1 MKQLIYVDLGTA
13 LAVYLFF
20 FLLLLLY
27 LQFTTIVEIR
37 NSTNYSKR
45 INEVFVYVC
54 VNEYQANAI
63 LVITVEILT
72 NGKNPAITFTINNK
86 DNNPS
91 RKKFFA
97 LVFFFSWCVNF
108 LLFLQLTLI
117 QQCNPFYQ
125 GSCIVTFSQY
135 I

>member
-1 MKQLIYVDLGTA
+1 MKQSIYVDLGTA

-72 NGKNPAITFTINNK
+72 NGKNPAITFTTN
-86 DNNPS
+86 NNPS
-91 RKKFFA
+91 RKNFQLLF
-97 LVFFFSWCVNF
+97 FFFSWCVNF

>member
-1 MKQLIYVDLGTA
+1 MKQLIHVDLGTA

-91 RKKFFA
+91 RKNFLLLF
-97 LVFFFSWCVNF
+97 FFFSWCVNF

-117 QQCNPFYQ
+117 QQCNHFYQ